1 MCEGHLHTKKNMKG
15 TCKPR
20 RRRDYQQRRPQ
31 LQLCQ
36 PPLSR
41 QELQTLAHFLRLY
54 QAPAL
59 PQHPGHNWVDQGWG
73 CCTRVTMTQRQPL
86 ERRAKAAASTSLLPD
101 ITSASV
107 WLTQS
112 MSVAAKS
119 ASGTSALAGAAFS
132 TVVTPAALDE
142 ISSSSWKLSIEV
154 AVCTK
159 PGSRKCMKCCTDA
172 NLKHPDHHAR
182 PANAMLCQS

>member
-1 MCEGHLHTKKNMKG
+1 MCEGHLHAKKNMKG
-15 TCKPR
+15 TCMPR
-20 RRRDYQQRRPQ
+20 RRRDCQQRRPQ

-41 QELQTLAHFLRLY
+41 QELQTLAHFLLLY

-59 PQHPGHNWVDQGWG
+59 PQHPGHNWVDRV
-73 CCTRVTMTQRQPL
+73 CVCVCVCTRVTITQRQPL

-142 ISSSSWKLSIEV
+142 SFNSS
-154 AVCTK
+154 
-159 PGSRKCMKCCTDA
+159 
-172 NLKHPDHHAR
+172 
-182 PANAMLCQS
+182 